1 MTALRAGRPF
11 SWGVTSGGPP
21 GGLLKNEAAALMRE
35 ANEIGSG
42 SGACARQG
50 VGCVGE
56 ARLFGVAAHWASAC

>member
-1 MTALRAGRPF
+1 
-11 SWGVTSGGPP
+11 
-21 GGLLKNEAAALMRE
+21 MRE

-56 ARLFGVAAHWASAC
+56 MRLFGVAAHWASAG